1 MILVHVSAIGK
12 DKTHMNIVVTGHVN
26 HHWASDLS
34 KKEAAEM
41 NNRSFKY
48 AWVFDKLKAVLEG
61 AKLFRVVCIHQ
72 RSVFTN
78 TL

>member
-1 MILVHVSAIGK
+1 MSTI
-12 DKTHMNIVVTGHVN
+12 TGHLIYKLGGIDKRVIER
-26 HHWASDLS
+26 S